1 MEYESFKTKGVIFES
16 KYRLERKKFKFESG
30 FSTYEFFVD
39 AIGHNALTISGFFN
53 YSEITKSLGIVERQL
68 HDLISARTKDP
79 SVLKRVAGERKFYL
93 YNEKINVNIE
103 NHDYPFKIGGIGPF
117 AVKLSIQITY
127 DDIVNSNN
135 PLEVILR
142 NLIHNV
148 YKDLFQKEYLIRK
161 IQENWEKEEAH
172 KQKIHEEVLNEEKI
186 KEQKKK
192 ELEEFLKS

>member
-1 MEYESFKTKGVIFES
+1 MDYESFKTRGVIFES
-16 KYRLERKKFKFESG
+16 KYRLERKKFVFESALLPYG
-30 FSTYEFFVD
+30 FFVD
-39 AIGHNALTISGFFN
+39 AIGHNALTVSGFFN
-53 YSEITKSLGIVERQL
+53 YSQITNSTGIIEMQL
-68 HDLISARTKDP
+68 HNLIAGRTKDHA
-79 SVLKRVAGERKFYL
+79 VLKRVANERKFYL
-93 YNEKINVNIE
+93 YNETINVNIE
-103 NHDYPFKIGGIGPF
+103 NHDYPFKIDGIGPF

-142 NLIHNV
+142 NLIQNV

-161 IQENWEKEEAH
+161 IKENWEKEEAH